1 MPYGSGQ
8 VIRQGMIYAK
18 PWQRYVMAGA
28 MMAGGAGLVAVGHLA
43 GVLLVAAGAL
53 PLWRS
58 LRHRLRSRHD
68 TQRFMDAEEAGKNDG
83 DPDSPPQ

>member
-28 MMAGGAGLVAVGHLA
+28 MIGGGVGLVSVGHPAGILLAAVGA
-43 GVLLVAAGAL
+43 LLI
-53 PLWRS
+53 WRM
-58 LRHRLRSRHD
+58 LRVCLRNHQ
-68 TQRFMDAEEAGKNDG
+68 TQRFVESQEAGRNG
-83 DPDSPPQ
+83 ESPDSSTR